1 MISEENDFDLK
12 NYEES
17 ITIPSLCDCCA
28 KDGAHLK
35 CSACKGVYYC
45 NRECQKEHW
54 KAHKI
59 QCKQFSSFFEEM
71 KEKDKMLEAKEHK
84 TYDENSP
91 NACKICSEVIESD
104 DQRRLLTCNHLF
116 CVNCLCSF
124 YDQMDK
130 IETEHCPLCRK
141 ADIEPFLWN
150 FAYTNANDFIFQS
163 GLYPRNSSLSKHFIS
178 LAMKE
183 YSRLKTL
190 IAHLPSELAPLQYDV
205 LYLRLLL
212 APSLSP
218 SVLRRNAMEAIQFS
232 EALLKREIKDIS
244 LKIEITKLSLTALYV
259 RQEYDKMKE
268 ITQNFFVYLSE
279 MESSSPMKKTDEKN
293 EFREEHSMDPQH
305 NAFLQQ
311 KRMKMILSSP
321 KCQEDIHEISFL
333 YLKMNYQMNHFSIV
347 KELAKKSVE
356 RNRYDLKSSYY
367 LAKVYY
373 ESQQWEDGIRTLK
386 TAMRYSLPWKV
397 KEVLSNDD
405 DNIDDYDD
413 EYNSTKEVENREKT
427 VFELVEILYRELL
440 KEGVFCSSHDFL
452 KEEIEA

>member
-17 ITIPSLCDCCA
+17 ITIPSLCDCCT

-35 CSACKGVYYC
+35 CSACKSVYYC
-45 NRECQKEHW
+45 NRECQKDHW

-59 QCKQFSSFFEEM
+59 QCKQFSSFLEEM
-71 KEKDKMLEAKEHK
+71 KEKEKVLEAKEHK

-91 NACKICSEVIESD
+91 NACKICAEVIESD
-104 DQRRLLTCNHLF
+104 DQRRLLACNHLF

-141 ADIEPFLWN
+141 TDIEPFLWN
-150 FAYTNANDFIFQS
+150 FAYTNANDFLFQS
-163 GLYPRNSSLSKHFIS
+163 SLYPRNFSLSKHFYS

-183 YSRLKTL
+183 YFRLKSL

-212 APSLSP
+212 SSSLSS
-218 SVLRRNAMEAIQFS
+218 SVLRKNAMEAIQFS
-232 EALLKREIKDIS
+232 ETLLKREIKDIS
-244 LKIEITKLSLTALYV
+244 LKIEITKLSLTALYF
-259 RQEYDKMKE
+259 RQEYEKMKE
-268 ITQNFFVYLSE
+268 ITQSFFTYLSE
-279 MESSSPMKKTDEKN
+279 MESSPSMKTNDEKS

-305 NAFLQQ
+305 NALLQQ
-311 KRMKMILSSP
+311 KRMKMIFSSP
-321 KCQEDIHEISFL
+321 KCQQDIHEISFL
-333 YLKMNYQMNHFSIV
+333 YLKMNYQMNHFAIV
-347 KELAKKSVE
+347 QELAKKSVE

-373 ESQQWEDGIRTLK
+373 ESQQWEEGIKALK
-386 TAMRYSLPWKV
+386 TAMRYSLPWMA
-397 KEVLSNDD
+397 KETLSD
-405 DNIDDYDD
+405 DNSDDYDD
-413 EYNSTKEVENREKT
+413 ESNAKEEESREKT
-427 VFELVEILYRELL
+427 VSELMEVLYQELL
-440 KEGVFCSSHDFL
+440 KEGVFCSSQDFL